1 MTTLGSWIDNEALA
15 QVIRELCHDAAL
27 DERIVEE
34 TPVEV
39 VVATPPAVSTDAET
53 GSIREALGSA
63 GAFDDDDDASVPL
76 ETLPPALPASISG
89 PARPALVDR
98 LAAVKQR
105 AQRSG
110 LIGGHAKA
118 GITPPFQ
125 PFSPPADTVAVR
137 LETLVQWIRAQFQYL
152 HVCLADSRGESLTSA
167 EAPAGLPVASTLL
180 ADALH
185 RSQTE
190 AGFVT
195 NHAVHSALED
205 GQVLTVIAVSTT
217 EGLFSIAVIRNA
229 PLSHRDI
236 HHCRDGFYSAIE
248 ARA

>member
-1 MTTLGSWIDNEALA
+1 E
-15 QVIRELCHDAAL
+15 EPP
-27 DERIVEE
+27 VEE
-34 TPVEV
+34 
-39 VVATPPAVSTDAET
+39 VVAAAPPTVSDDTEGDR
-53 GSIREALGSA
+53 IREALGSA
-63 GAFDDDDDASVPL
+63 GAFDAKDDDASVPL
-76 ETLPPALPASISG
+76 ETLPVSISA
-89 PARPALVDR
+89 PTRPALVDR
-98 LAAVKQR
+98 LAAVKQK

-110 LIGGHAKA
+110 LIGGHANA
-118 GITPPFQ
+118 GIAPSFQ

-137 LETLVQWIRAQFQYL
+137 LEMLVQWIRVQFQSS

-180 ADALH
+180 ADALD

-190 AGFVT
+190 GGLVT

-205 GQVLTVIAVSTT
+205 GQVLTVIAVPTT

-236 HHCRDGFYSAIE
+236 HHCRDGFHSAIE
-248 ARA
+248 ARASAR